1 MAKRPRQPGDRLGG
15 GNVPEDE
22 FDEGPDTNVD
32 ERPAVQLSPLEPDGH
47 GDTTVDQAPT
57 IDPTTRRPVGARLTR
72 PIRERQAPSRP
83 AAAPPPPPPKKPDKN
98 RLRLPLPAGMG
109 GAPAD
114 DDADTPVPALVSPSS
129 SPSAAPPREPSKPG
143 SPVPVMPGVERRR
156 AQWPI
161 VAAVAAVAV
170 IAVAFLVA
178 SDNTDGTGSIATLG
192 PNATADARQAEL
204 LRRAREGG
212 NVHPDGSGAT
222 GLSRQRPVIKGAVVS
237 RKTPSVKPRRPA
249 PARPEKR
256 PVGQSLLGHAPS
268 TDDYPKYPDDVA
280 PPETRTILLVQ
291 SDPTGVVVRL
301 DGMLIG
307 NTPVMLPLTEDR
319 KGGAIEYTLPGLKTK
334 TVNFTVEG
342 PGLMEIFEKLEV
354 DEIYMAKKRARAAQ
368 MKNNPLE

>member
-1 MAKRPRQPGDRLGG
+1 MAKRPRQPKDPLGG

-32 ERPAVQLSPLEPDGH
+32 ERPAVQLSPLEPDAS
-47 GDTTVDQAPT
+47 GDTSVDQAPT
-57 IDPTTRRPVGARLTR
+57 IDPTTRRPLGARLTR

-83 AAAPPPPPPKKPDKN
+83 AAPPPPPAAKPDDK

-109 GAPAD
+109 GGAPD
-114 DDADTPVPALVSPSS
+114 DDADTPVPALVT
-129 SPSAAPPREPSKPG
+129 PSADSNRAPAREPSNPA
-143 SPVPVMPGVERRR
+143 SPVPVMPGVARRR

-170 IAVAFLVA
+170 IGVAFLVA
-178 SDNTDGTGSIATLG
+178 SDNTEETGSIAALG
-192 PNATADARQAEL
+192 PNATAEARKAEL
-204 LRRAREGG
+204 LRRAREGA
-212 NVHPDGSGAT
+212 NVHGDQAQAT
-222 GLSRQRPVIKGAVVS
+222 GLPRQRRMIKGAVLS
-237 RKTPSVKPRRPA
+237 RKPPPVEARRPA
-249 PARPEKR
+249 PARPAKR
-256 PVGQSLLGHAPS
+256 PVGQSLLGHAPP

-342 PGLMEIFEKLEV
+342 PGMMEVFEKLEV
-354 DEIYMAKKRARAAQ
+354 DEIYMAKKRARAEQ